1 MYVDTHSHLFD
12 SAFDLDRIE
21 VIEECLNQNVKK
33 LIVVGFD
40 KETNKL
46 ALELSSKYDFIYP
59 TVGLHPTNL
68 DDYSDNFFVYLEN
81 LIKER

>member
-12 SAFDLDRIE
+12 EAFDTDQEE
-21 VIEECLNQNVKK
+21 VIKECLNQNVSK

-40 KETNKL
+40 IKTNKL

-59 TVGLHPTNL
+59 ET
-68 DDYSDNFFVYLEN
+68 
-81 LIKER
+81 